1 MIAIVVNVISFINE
15 IAFAKDDLAIKALLY
30 LIFQIVTLSVILI
43 VFGRYCAECRQEVQS
58 VENERARMLVA
69 SGIDSAKGGRTIGG
83 PTLLATLWIIL
94 PFFFQMV
101 LVYTVT
107 LGVFPG
113 YMIDLGLKW
122 DSPAA
127 VQLILLTYNVGDLV
141 GKWFYT
147 WKQVPD
153 NLFPHILGLSRI
165 FYPLFICII
174 FGSMQ
179 LTSLKDKPW
188 ITLLYTSTMAIS
200 N

>member
-1 MIAIVVNVISFINE
+1 M
-15 IAFAKDDLAIKALLY
+15 
-30 LIFQIVTLSVILI
+30 
-43 VFGRYCAECRQEVQS
+43 
-58 VENERARMLVA
+58 
-69 SGIDSAKGGRTIGG
+69 
-83 PTLLATLWIIL
+83 
-94 PFFFQMV
+94 
-101 LVYTVT
+101 
-107 LGVFPG
+107 
-113 YMIDLGLKW
+113 
-122 DSPAA
+122 
-127 VQLILLTYNVGDLV
+127 QLILLTYNVGDLV

-200 N
+200 NGYMTSALFALSASRCSAKHKDNAGFLMTLAMNLGLMYGALCVAAGSSLD